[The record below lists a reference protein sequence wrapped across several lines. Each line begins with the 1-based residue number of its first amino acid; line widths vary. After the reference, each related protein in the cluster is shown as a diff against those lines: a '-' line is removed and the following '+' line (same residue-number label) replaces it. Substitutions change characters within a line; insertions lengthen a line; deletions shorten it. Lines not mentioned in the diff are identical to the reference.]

1 MGVPQFT
8 TPTFTLTFSEQG
20 LDLTQAANVYVTFKS
35 GEYTLT
41 KSGDSLTIAEKSISV
56 HLAQNETAKFTD
68 WVLIQAN
75 WTMDGGD
82 RAASNVVKYNIST
95 QLLKK
100 VVE

>member
-35 GEYTLT
+35 GVNTIT
-41 KSGDSLTIAEKSISV
+41 KTGESLTVAAKSISV

-68 WVLIQAN
+68 RVLIQAN

-82 RAASNVVKYNIST
+82 RAASNVVEYNIST